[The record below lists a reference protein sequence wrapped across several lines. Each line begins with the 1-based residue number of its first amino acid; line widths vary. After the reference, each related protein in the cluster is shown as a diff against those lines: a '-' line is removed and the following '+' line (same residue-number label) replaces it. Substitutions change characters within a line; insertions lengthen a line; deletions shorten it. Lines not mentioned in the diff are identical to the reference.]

1 MKEDLL
7 DIRVRIKSGR
17 YVNEATV
24 SQRIVQRLLRTL
36 GWPVHDT
43 EVVAPQYWL
52 QQKGQYTLPGPH
64 FIVTE
69 YRCLQ
74 GFS

>member
-7 DIRVRIKSGR
+7 DIRVGIKSGR
-17 YVNEATV
+17 YVNEATI
-24 SQRIVQRLLRTL
+24 SQGIVQRLFRTL

-52 QQKGQYTLPGPH
+52 QQKG
-64 FIVTE
+64 
-69 YRCLQ
+69 
-74 GFS
+74 